1 MLISSKNTLK
11 ALHLNEK
18 KMKEFHLNEKK
29 NVYWEMLCFE

>member
-18 KMKEFHLNEKK
+18 KMNEFHLNEK